1 MHSFHH
7 IRFQFRIWKSPKSFG
22 FDFGIFM
29 FFIFVLFKIISRL
42 YPNSASVFLSFFVI
56 FSSERYLVSY
66 LLFLDFF
73 LIVHSFATSVLFPRF
88 DWNHCRS
95 ARDQLHRT

>member
-1 MHSFHH
+1 
-7 IRFQFRIWKSPKSFG
+7 
-22 FDFGIFM
+22 M

-42 YPNSASVFLSFFVI
+42 LLYPNSASVFLSFFVF

-66 LLFLDFF
+66 FLFLDFF

-88 DWNHCRS
+88 DWNHCRP
-95 ARDQLHRT
+95 ARDQLHPT